1 MIGESDKDGD
11 GKIGW
16 EEWLA
21 AMGSMGK
28 GKQSSANR
36 RPNDV
41 ALNIGPLRYSG
52 RARQAVRPR
61 PAADARRYE
70 PKK

>member
-28 GKQSSANR
+28 GKR
-36 RPNDV
+36 
-41 ALNIGPLRYSG
+41 
-52 RARQAVRPR
+52 
-61 PAADARRYE
+61 
-70 PKK
+70 K